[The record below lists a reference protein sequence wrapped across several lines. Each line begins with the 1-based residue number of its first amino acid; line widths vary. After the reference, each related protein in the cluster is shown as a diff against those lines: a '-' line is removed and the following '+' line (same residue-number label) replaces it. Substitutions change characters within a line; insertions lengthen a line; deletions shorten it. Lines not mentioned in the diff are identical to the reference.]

1 MDKGKKSTQTKRLR
15 TKTTKQ
21 YKITQLITIDKIY
34 KKLKTKRNTKLRET
48 KEIQSYGRL
57 VKLL

>member
-21 YKITQLITIDKIY
+21 YKITQLITIDEIYEKIENQKKY
-34 KKLKTKRNTKLRET
+34 KAT
-48 KEIQSYGRL
+48 GD
-57 VKLL
+57 